1 MKESGKYHKII
12 KLLPYFLLGITV
24 VVFYF
29 VHVQFVFSS
38 DDLYYMTNL
47 ATGEPLQHISEIYES
62 QVWHYFNWGGRTV
75 AHALLQATLLTGETY
90 ANVIN
95 ILCTALLV
103 YLMLVLSKHKNM
115 WNYLLILSFLILC
128 NPNWAQTL
136 FWEAGFANY
145 VYTTIIALS
154 FLLVY
159 INKAENPERKSL
171 IGIDFWIAP
180 LGLLAGWTNENIGPA
195 LFVCTLGIIIYI
207 KRKKYK
213 TPAWMWLGNLFSF
226 LGSLLIIMAPGN
238 QVRVDTAYSE
248 VEYGTLIKVLLRF
261 YHMGVALYHYLFPI
275 LLVLFLVLF
284 MYIVMLKM
292 KLKLTDVVLLSM
304 AVLSVAA
311 MFLSPHYPDRAAF
324 GTIVCIIIVIMRMF
338 GEIMTSFKVK
348 NIYIICFTLFMWI
361 GMIFTIV
368 EHVLNVLNKI
378 PLA

>member
-1 MKESGKYHKII
+1 MTAGRKLMKENGKYHKII

-38 DDLYYMTNL
+38 DDLYYLTNL
-47 ATGEPLQHISEIYES
+47 ATGEPLKHISEIFES

-75 AHALLQATLLTGETY
+75 AHALLQATLLMGETY
-90 ANVIN
+90 ANVTN

-103 YLMLVLSKHKNM
+103 YLMLVLSKHKDM

-195 LFVCTLGIIIYI
+195 LFVCTLGIIIY
-207 KRKKYK
+207 KEKK
-213 TPAWMWLGNLFSF
+213 
-226 LGSLLIIMAPGN
+226 I
-238 QVRVDTAYSE
+238 
-248 VEYGTLIKVLLRF
+248 
-261 YHMGVALYHYLFPI
+261 
-275 LLVLFLVLF
+275 
-284 MYIVMLKM
+284 
-292 KLKLTDVVLLSM
+292 
-304 AVLSVAA
+304 
-311 MFLSPHYPDRAAF
+311 
-324 GTIVCIIIVIMRMF
+324 
-338 GEIMTSFKVK
+338 
-348 NIYIICFTLFMWI
+348 
-361 GMIFTIV
+361 
-368 EHVLNVLNKI
+368 
-378 PLA
+378 